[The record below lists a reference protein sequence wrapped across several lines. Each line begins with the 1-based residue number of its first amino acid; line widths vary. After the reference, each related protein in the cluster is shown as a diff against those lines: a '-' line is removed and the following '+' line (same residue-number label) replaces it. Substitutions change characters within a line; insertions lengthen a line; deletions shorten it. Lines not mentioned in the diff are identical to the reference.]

1 MKKQTKL
8 SAFSLW
14 LIEFW
19 GEPSAK
25 IIAGGILLSLVAVAL
40 FAFGPAR
47 AKWDFWNS
55 HGLGIGWEC
64 TSPGRG
70 AYVCIRD
77 VLPKLQKLNQGTA
90 K

>member
-1 MKKQTKL
+1 MKRQTTY

-19 GEPSAK
+19 SEPSAK
-25 IIAGGILLSLVAVAL
+25 IIAGGILIGLIAILL

-47 AKWDFWNS
+47 TKWDFWNS

-64 TSPGRG
+64 TSAGKG
-70 AYVCIRD
+70 AYICLRD
-77 VLPKLQKLNQGTA
+77 VPSKLQKSN
-90 K
+90 